1 MQQTDHHH
9 LPYNPKLVERA
20 KELRKNMTKAERKL
34 WYDYL
39 RNFKYRV
46 HRQRP
51 IDQFIVDFYCFE
63 LKLVDISIIQS
74 KPCKLYQAK
83 DLVKNNLL

>member
-1 MQQTDHHH
+1 MQLTDHHH

-46 HRQRP
+46 HRQRT

-83 DLVKNNLL
+83 DLAKNNLL